1 MKIKRGRLQ
10 QIIREELTRV
20 LSEQADNDLDTDND
34 GKISVGEL
42 EQELQDIKDDLDTV
56 DFVDVEYGEVLRIG
70 AGTKRGIPA
79 AKADEFIDKAGDA
92 GLEVLDDST
101 VDGERSIE
109 LSSDDFKELE
119 GYIDKV
125 YDRPEREK
133 AAAARK
139 AEQER
144 LDPDRL
150 KAELSRR
157 AKIAGE
163 EYMADNPDGNLDD
176 VALDLGMAVLY
187 SFERDEQEELLYAFD
202 DDEYQLSLYA
212 AESME
217 PPSRL
222 DMETDLGDP
231 PLMAKP
237 DFIS

>member
-1 MKIKRGRLQ
+1 MVALERMLEDEQMQRDW
-10 QIIREELTRV
+10 ELFFPC
-20 LSEQADNDLDTDND
+20 
-34 GKISVGEL
+34 L
-42 EQELQDIKDDLDTV
+42 EQYRASLAFVRQHPTLRQQRDLV
-56 DFVDVEYGEVLRIG
+56 GAVEEVGALALACLRSQ
-70 AGTKRGIPA
+70 
-79 AKADEFIDKAGDA
+79 FIDKAGDA

-176 VALDLGMAVLY
+176 VALDLGMAALY
-187 SFERDEQEELLYAFD
+187 TFERDEQEELRLQFD
-202 DDEYQLSLYA
+202 NEYDLSLYA
-212 AESME
+212 AESM
-217 PPSRL
+217 
-222 DMETDLGDP
+222 
-231 PLMAKP
+231 
-237 DFIS
+237 

>member
-70 AGTKRGIPA
+70 AGTNRGIPA

-119 GYIDKV
+119 AYIDKV

-176 VALDLGMAVLY
+176 VALDLGKAVLY

-212 AESME
+212 AESM
-217 PPSRL
+217 
-222 DMETDLGDP
+222 
-231 PLMAKP
+231 
-237 DFIS
+237 